1 MIVLVYPFFFGQKYF
16 AFIFL
21 IILLNLFIKKPERD
35 NFKLN
40 NIFLLFCFLLIIL
53 AKSVNFSEYFLK
65 EIFISSIG
73 FLLTSTKYT
82 YFNLDANYAC
92 ILILMIFNLFEN
104 SKKYLI
110 RLTIFTILLII
121 FTQSKSE

>member
-1 MIVLVYPFFFGQKYF
+1 M
-16 AFIFL
+16 

-40 NIFLLFCFLLIIL
+40 NIFFYFFCFILIIL

-92 ILILMIFNLFEN
+92 ILILMIFNLFFYEN

-121 FTQSKSE
+121 FTQSKSGVIFI